1 MKITSIRR
9 AFTLVELLVVIAIIG
24 VLMGLTLPAIQAV
37 RASARQTT
45 CLNNEKQIAAAAI
58 AHDSTQGYLPYYRF
72 FYREKNNT
80 LQSVPVS
87 WVVPLLPHLGETALW
102 NQWENG
108 TATYNKLSYL
118 ICPDTPDRKT
128 LAAGLTYGA
137 NCGYSG
143 TEADGGGVYAF
154 QLGAFVRDP
163 KTNKK
168 SMISKMKDGASY
180 TALASE
186 CLSITQ
192 WQAAER
198 SANGILWSASATN
211 SNFPS
216 SNHPQKG
223 FNMVFADGSGRY
235 FNKSLKYLTYCQLMA
250 PDDSKASKYQSNL
263 NQAMDTKIFGK

>member
-9 AFTLVELLVVIAIIG
+9 AFTLVELLVVIAIMG

-72 FYREKNNT
+72 YYLSSGT
-80 LQSVPVS
+80 QVPVS

-102 NQWENG
+102 NQWEKG
-108 TATYNKLSYL
+108 SPTYNKLSYL

-137 NCGYSG
+137 NCGCSAQG
-143 TEADGGGVYAF
+143 AEADGGGVYAF

-186 CLSITQ
+186 NVSINN
-192 WQAAER
+192 WQPAER
-198 SANGILWSASATN
+198 TANGILWAQSPTTN
-211 SNFPS
+211 NFPS
-216 SNHPQKG
+216 SFHPQKG

-250 PDDSKASKYQSNL
+250 PDDSKASKYNGSMKD
-263 NQAMDTKIFGK
+263 AMDTKVFGK